1 MDRSKLEID
10 IFKEMISVAEKENL
24 EYRVLYSNIERK
36 ATNDCTQCFG
46 AILCTNLFKVS
57 YERNITPEDALRF
70 EQYLRGKNSVRLN
83 CIILADK
90 NKIELN

>member
-1 MDRSKLEID
+1 MYTKKFD

-57 YERNITPEDALRF
+57 FEKIITPEDALRF
-70 EQYLRGKNSVRLN
+70 EQYLRDKNSVRLN
-83 CIILADK
+83 CKILADED
-90 NKIELN
+90 KIKLE

>member
-36 ATNDCTQCFG
+36 ATN
-46 AILCTNLFKVS
+46 
-57 YERNITPEDALRF
+57 ERNITPEDALRF

-83 CIILADK
+83 CRILADE
-90 NKIELN
+90 NQIELN

>member
-1 MDRSKLEID
+1 
-10 IFKEMISVAEKENL
+10 MISVAEKENL

-36 ATNDCTQCFG
+36 ATN
-46 AILCTNLFKVS
+46 
-57 YERNITPEDALRF
+57 ERNITPEDALRF

-83 CIILADK
+83 CRILADE

>member
-36 ATNDCTQCFG
+36 ATN
-46 AILCTNLFKVS
+46 
-57 YERNITPEDALRF
+57 ERNITPEDALRF

-83 CIILADK
+83 CRILADE

>member
-1 MDRSKLEID
+1 MYTKNFD

-57 YERNITPEDALRF
+57 FEKIITPEDALRF
-70 EQYLRGKNSVRLN
+70 EQYLRDKNSVRLN
-83 CIILADK
+83 CKILADED
-90 NKIELN
+90 KIKLE

>member
-1 MDRSKLEID
+1 
-10 IFKEMISVAEKENL
+10 MISVAEKENL

-36 ATNDCTQCFG
+36 ATN
-46 AILCTNLFKVS
+46 
-57 YERNITPEDALRF
+57 ERNITPEDALRF

-83 CIILADK
+83 CRILAGE

>member
-1 MDRSKLEID
+1 MYTKKFD

-57 YERNITPEDALRF
+57 FEKIITPEDALRF
-70 EQYLRGKNSVRLN
+70 EQYLRDKNSVRLN
-83 CIILADK
+83 CKILA
-90 NKIELN
+90 

>member
-1 MDRSKLEID
+1 MYTKNFD
-10 IFKEMISVAEKENL
+10 IFKEMISVAEKEKL

-57 YERNITPEDALRF
+57 FEKIITPEDALRF
-70 EQYLRGKNSVRLN
+70 EQYLRDKNSIRLS
-83 CIILADK
+83 CRILADEK
-90 NKIELN
+90 KIKLE

>member
-10 IFKEMISVAEKENL
+10 IFKKMISVAEKENL

-36 ATNDCTQCFG
+36 ATN
-46 AILCTNLFKVS
+46 
-57 YERNITPEDALRF
+57 ERNITPEDALRF

-83 CIILADK
+83 CRILADE